1 MNDFTL
7 TVREFRFVQKS
18 FWRDRQS
25 VIFNVGLPLLY
36 LFIFASVFGNTT
48 GTLAGQPGVLKGKT
62 IYAAS
67 IIVIGV
73 ISATFQSL
81 AGTLVEERENGVLK
95 RLRST
100 PLRTTT
106 FIAGHVASAI
116 VVALL
121 LSALVL
127 ILGRVLYGVGLPGAT
142 MPAALVAV
150 LVGAVSFSCLG
161 FAFTLLIREAQ
172 SAVAMILGVSLTL
185 FFISGNF
192 FTVDHAPQAFRT
204 VANLFPVRHFDEAVL
219 TALNP
224 HTTGMG
230 FQWWDLTVVALW
242 GLAGLLVAI
251 RFFRWNPTGE

>member
-1 MNDFTL
+1 MSGFTL

-25 VIFNVGLPLLY
+25 VIFNVGVPLLY
-36 LFIFASVFGNTT
+36 LFIFVSVFGNLK
-48 GTLAGQPGVLKGKT
+48 GTLPGQPGVLDGKT

-67 IIVIGV
+67 IVVIGV

-81 AGTLVEERENGVLK
+81 AGTLVTERESGVLK

-100 PLRTTT
+100 PLRITV

-116 VVALL
+116 VVAVL

-127 ILGRVLYGVGLPGAT
+127 ALGRVLFGVTLPIAT
-142 MPAALVAV
+142 MPALVVSV

-161 FAFTLLIREAQ
+161 FAFTLLIREAR
-172 SAVAMILGVSLTL
+172 SAVAVITGVSLTL

-192 FTVDHAPQAFRT
+192 FTIDSAPQVFRT
-204 VANLFPVRHFDEAVL
+204 VADIFPVRHLNEAVV

-224 HTTGMG
+224 NVVGAG

-242 GLAGLLVAI
+242 GLAGLIFAV